1 MGCASSNNVQQEAPT
16 NHVDLELAEAAEAE
30 RYHFKVGATMLA
42 CLSLPASPIMAK
54 CFAEGP
60 PCTALGETDTF

>member
-1 MGCASSNNVQQEAPT
+1 M
-16 NHVDLELAEAAEAE
+16 DLELAEAAEAE